1 MQNIYNNLADSMVS
15 EDFEVYC
22 IEEVVNESVTKF
34 HSHDFYEI
42 HITLSGEAV
51 FYING
56 DFRSISSGT
65 ILLIHHGDLHR
76 ICTQQSKYFERL
88 FIYIKP
94 EYLKKRSTKLSN
106 LEKCFEPIGNTQSKI
121 LNIDIAE
128 IIDFL
133 RIFSEQQYTVEYGD
147 DIIFEQALQNL
158 LIYIN
163 KRVIND
169 EFVVIGGKK
178 SSSQLIDNIINY
190 VSQNLSNDLSLDV
203 VSNEFF
209 ISKFHLSHKFKEV
222 TGMTFNTFVNKKR
235 LNYSKQLLRNG
246 IATSEV
252 YLNCGFS
259 SYSYFLKTF
268 KKEFGITPKEFTS
281 RAKKSSNLH
290 FNDDSYK

>member
-1 MQNIYNNLADSMVS
+1 MQNISNVLSDSMVS

-22 IEEVVNESVTKF
+22 VEDVVNESVTQF

-56 DFRSISSGT
+56 DFKNISSGT
-65 ILLIHHGDLHR
+65 ILLIHSGDLHR

-88 FIYIKP
+88 FIYITP

-106 LEKCFEPIGNTQSKI
+106 LGKCFEPIGNTKSKV

-133 RIFSEQQYTVEYGD
+133 RTFSEQQNTVSYGD
-147 DIIFEQALQNL
+147 DLIFEQALVNL
-158 LIYIN
+158 LVYIN

-178 SSSQLIDNIINY
+178 SSNQLIDNIINY
-190 VSQNLSNDLSLDV
+190 VNTNLGNDLSLDV
-203 VSNEFF
+203 VADEFF
-209 ISKFHLSHKFKEV
+209 ISKYHLSHKFKEV
-222 TGMTFNTFVNKKR
+222 TDMTFNTFVNKKR

-246 IATSEV
+246 TSTTEV
-252 YLNCGFS
+252 FTACGFS
-259 SYSYFLKTF
+259 SYSYFLKAF
-268 KKEFGITPKEFTS
+268 KKEFGITPKEFTN
-281 RAKKSSNLH
+281 RSNKTSNIN
-290 FNDDSYK
+290 FIDDSYR